1 MKRFAGIRRLKER
14 RLKFFRMANWRN
26 GGIRSKF
33 GANAADLRDVFLDR
47 SQRRSYSRYRVSCP
61 LKWQLKPIRSVVFS
75 QQEVLMK
82 KLLVALVIAIA
93 ATFVGVANAQKLSV
107 DVNAK
112 DPRLFA
118 LEDLRPGMKGVART
132 VFSGAEPQE
141 FGVEILGVLP
151 GFPGPRQ
158 SAIIAKLTGSN
169 VEKTGV
175 FAGMS
180 GSPVYIDGRLVGAI
194 AFSFPFSK
202 EPIAGITPIKQ
213 MIDLFEKGNVNETQR
228 PREPR
233 AISFAQLASTDWKPT
248 LPKPAFTGAPL
259 IASVSQGSPLIS
271 LMGQQMAPIATPIV
285 FSGIS
290 QEALSLFAPQLMAN
304 GLLPVSGV
312 GGSAAITTLGE
323 ANEKTLAPGTS
334 VSVQLVRG
342 DYSIAASGT
351 VTFRDGDRIY
361 AFGHPFLSLG
371 ASDMPMTETTVVT
384 VIPNVNNSFKLS
396 VPGQMM
402 GAISQDRASGVFGH
416 LGRAPKM
423 IPVKINLHTSRDRTE
438 TYSYEIA
445 NDAFLTPLLLNIS
458 VFNTITSSERA
469 LGESTISIKGQIK
482 VKGQENVQLDQRFSS
497 ANSPILAAGS
507 VAAPIA
513 SLLSSG
519 FDDVQID
526 GVNLDISSTDT
537 KHTATLERIALD
549 RTEVRRGE
557 KIEIQAYVRTEAGKP
572 FVQRIPVQIPEDAT
586 PGQLLIFVG
595 DGGALQEGSAAKAFV
610 PQDLGQLVKA
620 INKVKKS
627 DRLYVKLFRITPGA
641 IIGTDELPNLPPS
654 VVATLNS
661 DRTSGGYTPTVLSP
675 VYEMELPPAEFVIS
689 GQQLIGIDVVR

>member
-1 MKRFAGIRRLKER
+1 MKRFLIVLMALFAISVP
-14 RLKFFRMANWRN
+14 FRSAL
-26 GGIRSKF
+26 
-33 GANAADLRDVFLDR
+33 A
-47 SQRRSYSRYRVSCP
+47 QRR
-61 LKWQLKPIRSVVFS
+61 
-75 QQEVLMK
+75 
-82 KLLVALVIAIA
+82 
-93 ATFVGVANAQKLSV
+93 ATS
-107 DVNAK
+107 DK

-118 LEDLRPGMKGVART
+118 LEDLRPGMKGMART
-132 VFSGAEPQE
+132 VFSGTETQE

-158 SAIIAKLTGSN
+158 SAIIARLSGSN

-180 GSPVYIDGRLVGAI
+180 GSPVYVDGRLVGAI

-213 MIDLFEKGNVNETQR
+213 MIDIFEKGKVDETPK
-228 PREPR
+228 PRVPR
-233 AISFAQLASTDWKPT
+233 LVSFAQLAATEWKAT
-248 LPKPAFTGAPL
+248 LPKQAVTATSL
-259 IASVSQGSPLIS
+259 IAPVSAGSPLVA
-271 LMGQQMAPIATPIV
+271 LMGQQMTPIATPVV

-290 QEALSLFAPQLMAN
+290 QESLSLFAPQLIAN
-304 GLLPVSGV
+304 GLLPVSGA
-312 GGSAAITTLGE
+312 GGSAAITPLGE
-323 ANEKTLAPGTS
+323 ANEKTLTPGTS
-334 VSVQLVRG
+334 LSVQLVRG

-371 ASDMPMTETTVVT
+371 AADMPMTETSVVT
-384 VIPNVNNSFKLS
+384 VIANVNNSFKLS

-402 GAISQDRASGVFGH
+402 GAISQDRAAGVFGS

-438 TYSYEIA
+438 IYSYEVA
-445 NDAFLTPLLLNIS
+445 NDSFLTPLLLNIT

-469 LGESTISIKGQIK
+469 LGESTISIKGEIK
-482 VKGQENVQLDQRFSS
+482 VRGQENVQLDRRFSS
-497 ANSPILAAGS
+497 SNSAIMAAGS
-507 VAAPIA
+507 VATPIG
-513 SLLSSG
+513 SLMSSG

-526 GVNLDISSTDT
+526 GVTLDISSSDT
-537 KHTATLERIALD
+537 KYAGTLERIALD

-557 KIEIQAYVRTEAGKP
+557 KVEIQAYVRTEAGKQ

-586 PGQLLIFVG
+586 PGQLLVFVG
-595 DGGALQEGSAAKAFV
+595 DGSALQEGSAAKAFV
-610 PQDLGQLVKA
+610 PQDLGQLVRA

-641 IIGTDELPNLPPS
+641 VIGTDELPNLPPS

-675 VYEMELPPAEFVIS
+675 VYEMELPPADFVIS

>member
-1 MKRFAGIRRLKER
+1 MKRFLI
-14 RLKFFRMANWRN
+14 
-26 GGIRSKF
+26 
-33 GANAADLRDVFLDR
+33 
-47 SQRRSYSRYRVSCP
+47 
-61 LKWQLKPIRSVVFS
+61 
-75 QQEVLMK
+75 VLM
-82 KLLVALVIAIA
+82 ALFAIFTLSDSA
-93 ATFVGVANAQKLSV
+93 LAQRQPTS
-107 DVNAK
+107 DK

-132 VFSGAEPQE
+132 VFSGTETEE

-158 SAIIAKLTGSN
+158 SAIIARLSGSN

-180 GSPVYIDGRLVGAI
+180 GSPVYVDGRLVGAI

-213 MIDLFEKGNVNETQR
+213 MIDIFEKGKVDETQR
-228 PREPR
+228 PRAPR
-233 AISFAQLASTDWKPT
+233 LVSFAQLAATEWKPT
-248 LPKPAFTGAPL
+248 LPKQAVTATSL
-259 IASVSQGSPLIS
+259 IAPVSAGSPLVA
-271 LMGQQMAPIATPIV
+271 LMGQQMTPIATPVV

-290 QEALSLFAPQLMAN
+290 QESLSLFAPQLMAN
-304 GLLPVSGV
+304 GLLPVSGA
-312 GGSAAITTLGE
+312 GGSAAITPLGE
-323 ANEKTLAPGTS
+323 ANEKTLTPGTS
-334 VSVQLVRG
+334 LSVQLVRG

-371 ASDMPMTETTVVT
+371 AADMPMTETSVVT
-384 VIPNVNNSFKLS
+384 VIANVNNSFKLS

-402 GAISQDRASGVFGH
+402 GAISQDRAAGVFGS

-438 TYSYEIA
+438 TYSYEVA
-445 NDAFLTPLLLNIS
+445 NDSFLTPLLLNIT

-469 LGESTISIKGQIK
+469 LGESTITIKGEIK
-482 VKGQENVQLDQRFSS
+482 VKGQENVQLDRRFSS
-497 ANSPILAAGS
+497 SNSALMAAGS
-507 VAAPIA
+507 VATPIG
-513 SLLSSG
+513 SLMSSG

-526 GVNLDISSTDT
+526 GVTLDISSSDT
-537 KHTATLERIALD
+537 KYAGTLERIALD

-557 KIEIQAYVRTEAGKP
+557 KVEIQAYVRTEAGKQ

-586 PGQLLIFVG
+586 PGQLLVFVG
-595 DGGALQEGSAAKAFV
+595 DGSALQEGSAAKAFV
-610 PQDLGQLVKA
+610 PQDLGQLVRA

-641 IIGTDELPNLPPS
+641 VIGTDELPNLPPS

-675 VYEMELPPAEFVIS
+675 VYEMELPPADFVIS

>member
-1 MKRFAGIRRLKER
+1 MQNVTRVFAAAFLSAVFGVFVVAQKPAVDSNKRKAGNE
-14 RLKFFRMANWRN
+14 
-26 GGIRSKF
+26 
-33 GANAADLRDVFLDR
+33 
-47 SQRRSYSRYRVSCP
+47 
-61 LKWQLKPIRSVVFS
+61 KPIST
-75 QQEVLMK
+75 
-82 KLLVALVIAIA
+82 
-93 ATFVGVANAQKLSV
+93 ATGNQTKPDFNS
-107 DVNAK
+107 DVRFF
-112 DPRLFA
+112 P

-132 VFSGAEPQE
+132 VFAGTEPQE
-141 FGVEILGVLP
+141 FAVEILGVLP

-158 SAIIAKLTGSN
+158 SAIIGKLSGSN
-169 VEKTGV
+169 VEKTAV

-194 AFSFPFSK
+194 AFSFPFAR
-202 EPIAGITPIKQ
+202 EPIAGITPIRQ
-213 MIDLFEKGNVNETQR
+213 MIEIFEKGAAKEVQGG
-228 PREPR
+228 REPR
-233 AISFAQLASTDWKPT
+233 VVSFAQLASTEWKPAY
-248 LPKPAFTGAPL
+248 PKPAVTGAPMMM
-259 IASVSQGSPLIS
+259 AVSEGSPLLS
-271 LMGQQMAPIATPIV
+271 LMGQQITPIATPVV
-285 FSGIS
+285 FGGIS
-290 QEALSLFAPQLMAN
+290 QESLAMFAPQLMSN

-312 GGSAAITTLGE
+312 GGSAAITALGVPT
-323 ANEKTLAPGTS
+323 EKTLTPGTS
-334 VSVQLVRG
+334 LSVQLVRG

-371 ASDMPMTETTVVT
+371 AADMPMTETSVVT
-384 VIPNVNNSFKLS
+384 VISNVNNSFKLS

-402 GAISQDRASGVFGH
+402 GAISQDRAPGVFGQ

-438 TYSYEIA
+438 TFSYEIA
-445 NDAFLTPLLLNIS
+445 NDSFLTPLLLNIT

-469 LGESTISIKGQIK
+469 LGDSTIAIKGEIK
-482 VKGQENVQLDQRFSS
+482 VKGQENVSVDRRFSAS
-497 ANSPILAAGS
+497 NAAMMAAGS
-507 VAAPIA
+507 VAAPMGT
-513 SLLSSG
+513 LLNSG

-526 GVNLDISSTDT
+526 GVTLDISSTDT
-537 KHTATLERIALD
+537 KYAGTLERIALD
-549 RTEVRRGE
+549 RTEIRRGE
-557 KIEIQAYVRTEAGKP
+557 KVEIQAYVRTEAGKQ

-595 DGGALQEGSAAKAFV
+595 DGSALQEGSAAKALV

-620 INKVKKS
+620 MNKVKKS

-641 IIGTDELPNLPPS
+641 VIGTDELPNLPPS